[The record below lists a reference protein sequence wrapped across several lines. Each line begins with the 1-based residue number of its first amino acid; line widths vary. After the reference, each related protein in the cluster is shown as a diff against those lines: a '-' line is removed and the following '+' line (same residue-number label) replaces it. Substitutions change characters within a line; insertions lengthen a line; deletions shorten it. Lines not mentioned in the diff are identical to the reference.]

1 MTANDYMKNLVIE
14 NIEGSN
20 IVIAHKKIIM
30 PEAKNE
36 LLVSSFMIP
45 EHSGV
50 ILPEHNGIII
60 PENISIGGIEYERN
74 LISQRSR

>member
-20 IVIAHKKIIM
+20 IVIAHKKIIV

-36 LLVSSFMIP
+36 LIVSSFMIP
-45 EHSGV
+45 KHSGV

-74 LISQRSR
+74 LISQCSR